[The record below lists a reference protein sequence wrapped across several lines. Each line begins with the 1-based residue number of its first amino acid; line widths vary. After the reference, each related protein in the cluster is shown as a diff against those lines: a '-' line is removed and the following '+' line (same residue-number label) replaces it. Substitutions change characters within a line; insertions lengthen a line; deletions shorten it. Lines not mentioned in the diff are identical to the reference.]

1 MIVIKTSL
9 QSDMALV
16 RVLEGIPE
24 QMVQL
29 ATIASRGLTQVM
41 ILWIVEWMISRQSD
55 TGIDIVDN

>member
-16 RVLEGIPE
+16 RVVEGIPE

-55 TGIDIVDN
+55 TGDNIVDS

>member
-1 MIVIKTSL
+1 MNVIKTSL

-55 TGIDIVDN
+55 TGDDIVDN

>member
-1 MIVIKTSL
+1 MNVIKTSL

-16 RVLEGIPE
+16 RVMEGIPE

-41 ILWIVEWMISRQSD
+41 ISWIVEWMISGQSD
-55 TGIDIVDN
+55 TGDDIVNS

>member
-1 MIVIKTSL
+1 MNVIKTSL

-55 TGIDIVDN
+55 TGDDIVDS

>member
-1 MIVIKTSL
+1 MNVIKTSL

-16 RVLEGIPE
+16 RVMEGIPE

-55 TGIDIVDN
+55 TGDDIVDS

>member
-55 TGIDIVDN
+55 TGDDIVDS

>member
-1 MIVIKTSL
+1 MNVIKTSL

-41 ILWIVEWMISRQSD
+41 ISWIVEWMISGQSD
-55 TGIDIVDN
+55 TGDDIVDS

>member
-1 MIVIKTSL
+1 MNVIKTSL

-16 RVLEGIPE
+16 RVVEGIPE

-41 ILWIVEWMISRQSD
+41 ILWIVEWMISRQSG
-55 TGIDIVDN
+55 TGDDIVYN

>member
-41 ILWIVEWMISRQSD
+41 ISWIVEWMISGQSD
-55 TGIDIVDN
+55 TGDDIVDS